1 MTTTVTINTATTLLN
16 LQTVLTKEDLS
27 MITSVFL
34 IATVAIWIAFDV
46 WIYFR
51 SGYNETISAKI
62 YFAGIKY
69 PFIPLAVG
77 CLLGHFFWP
86 MVIEVCPK

>member
-1 MTTTVTINTATTLLN
+1 
-16 LQTVLTKEDLS
+16 
-27 MITSVFL
+27 MITSIFL

-62 YFAGIKY
+62 YFAGIKF
-69 PFIPLAVG
+69 PFIPFCGGGLAA
-77 CLLGHFFWP
+77 HFWWP
-86 MVIEVCPK
+86 MVIEVCNK